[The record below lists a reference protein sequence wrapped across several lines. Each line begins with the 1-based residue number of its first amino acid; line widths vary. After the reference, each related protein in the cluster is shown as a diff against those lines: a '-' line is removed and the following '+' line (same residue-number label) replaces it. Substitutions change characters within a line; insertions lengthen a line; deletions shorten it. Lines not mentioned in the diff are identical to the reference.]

1 MNDIKYE
8 KDNFSFAYRVSAI
21 IYNKDKTK
29 ILLFRGNDTNFYML
43 PGGKVHELEKSEG
56 AIKREIK
63 EEIGFEDLE
72 FELAG
77 VSEEIVRAKNI
88 HQITFTYKTIYKN
101 EIKEEKF
108 KSIETDWMNFEWV
121 DINELNNYE
130 IHPSNVIKMLNNSEF
145 EHLVEEINY

>member
-1 MNDIKYE
+1 M
-8 KDNFSFAYRVSAI
+8 
-21 IYNKDKTK
+21 
-29 ILLFRGNDTNFYML
+29 
-43 PGGKVHELEKSEG
+43 KVQ
-56 AIKREIK
+56 IK
-63 EEIGFEDLE
+63 EEIGFEDLG

>member
-56 AIKREIK
+56 ANKRGNRI
-63 EEIGFEDLE
+63 
-72 FELAG
+72 
-77 VSEEIVRAKNI
+77 
-88 HQITFTYKTIYKN
+88 
-101 EIKEEKF
+101 
-108 KSIETDWMNFEWV
+108 
-121 DINELNNYE
+121 
-130 IHPSNVIKMLNNSEF
+130 
-145 EHLVEEINY
+145 

>member
-1 MNDIKYE
+1 MNDIKYD

-21 IYNKDKTK
+21 IYNGDKTK
-29 ILLFRGNDTNFYML
+29 ILLFRGNDSNFYML
-43 PGGKVHELEKSEG
+43 PGGKVHELEKSED

-72 FELAG
+72 FEMAG
-77 VSEEIVRAKNI
+77 VSEEIVKEKNI
-88 HQITFTYKTIYKN
+88 HQISFTYKTIYKD

-121 DINELNNYE
+121 DVNKLNDYE
-130 IHPSNVIKMLNNSEF
+130 IHPSNIIKMLDNSQF
-145 EHLVEEINY
+145 EHLVEEISY